1 MMNDFVYNRQPHLTD
16 AEVAASALPGES
28 WEKARERL
36 ERQRHETAYQSALS
50 GLEWQRLV
58 DLTGAIRE
66 VCIDTLRD
74 WCGEGANQLL
84 AQVLNL
90 FEYSCALAENRKV
103 QLIPRNGRVDSL
115 FDEMYILLSRL
126 SPQEAEGI
134 PDSLIGLLDI
144 LGHPEPYDNLLT
156 LEANGVLKMVLQ
168 G

>member
-1 MMNDFVYNRQPHLTD
+1 MINFVDNRQPLLTD
-16 AEVAASALPGES
+16 AEVAAGALPGES

-36 ERQRHETAYQSALS
+36 ERQRHEAAKQSALS
-50 GLEWQRLV
+50 GLEWQHLV
-58 DLTGAIRE
+58 DLTGAIQV

-74 WCGEGANQLL
+74 LRGEGASQLL

-90 FEYSCALAENRKV
+90 LQFCCALAENRTV
-103 QLIPRNGRVDSL
+103 QLIPRNGRVDGL
-115 FDEMYILLSRL
+115 FDEMYMLLSRL

-134 PDSLIGLLDI
+134 PDTLIGLLDV

-156 LEANGVLKMVLQ
+156 LEADGALKMVLQ